1 MQTTLSPQHQQQPE
15 AREAA
20 SLIQACVHCGFCQAT
35 CPTYQLLGDERDSPR
50 GRIHLIKQLLEGQ
63 PVSGQT
69 QLHLDRCLT
78 CRACETACPSGVQY
92 GRLVELGRS
101 VLVQQQP
108 RPWRQRL
115 LRRALA
121 DALTSAW
128 FAPAAAV
135 GRWCR
140 PLLPQRLREHLPPR
154 LAPGDW
160 PRRTHTRQVLLLA
173 GCVQPALAPR
183 INAATARVL
192 DALGIGTRV
201 IREAGCCGAIHQHL
215 DAAEKAR
222 DAARRNVDAWWPAIE
237 QGAEAIVA
245 NTSGC
250 GSMLRDY
257 GQLLRDDPH
266 YATRAAR
273 VAALVRD
280 LCEVVAPQAAALA
293 ARLSPP
299 SAPRVV
305 FQAPCSLQHAQ
316 RIRGTV
322 ESLLVS
328 LGAQLQPAGDAAL
341 CCGAAGTYAL
351 LQPTLSAQLRARK
364 QAALGA
370 AQPQVILSA
379 NLGCLLQLSV
389 GAAVPVRHWVE
400 WVDERLA

>member
-108 RPWRQRL
+108 RPWRQRV

-121 DALTSAW
+121 DVLTSGW
-128 FAPAAAV
+128 FGPAAAV
-135 GRWCR
+135 GRWFR

-154 LAPGDW
+154 PAPGDW
-160 PRRTHTRQVLLLA
+160 PRRTHARQVLLLA

-192 DALGIGTRV
+192 DALGIGTRM

-215 DAAEKAR
+215 DATEKAR

-237 QGAEAIVA
+237 QGVEAIVA

-322 ESLLVS
+322 ETLLVS

-370 AQPQVILSA
+370 GQPQVILSA